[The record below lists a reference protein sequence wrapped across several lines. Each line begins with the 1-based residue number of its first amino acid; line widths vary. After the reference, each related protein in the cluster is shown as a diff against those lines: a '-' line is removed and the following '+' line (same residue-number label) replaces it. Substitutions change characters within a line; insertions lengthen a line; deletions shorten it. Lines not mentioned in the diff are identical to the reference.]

1 MKNDDLASGLEDA
14 QHELKVSGSQ
24 VFSQMKKSQ
33 VQSGEKKIIDLM
45 RELQKLKQTSENE
58 FKKLRKAQQNT
69 VGSGTNNLTTGG
81 SGDGTLPKLSYSISL
96 DPYASGTLKQ
106 GADLNQT
113 MVECADSPFGPIQN
127 S

>member
-1 MKNDDLASGLEDA
+1 
-14 QHELKVSGSQ
+14 
-24 VFSQMKKSQ
+24 MKKSE

-96 DPYASGTLKQ
+96 DPYASGTLKSGALNQSVNFELASSFRDIKLRSSTLKQ